1 MSVAGL
7 ILSNLHDA
15 ELPALTSKRTM
26 GAVPFGG
33 RYRLIDFPLS
43 AMVNAGLT
51 NIHIV
56 AHHNYQ
62 SLMEHIGAGKDWDL
76 ARHNGGIRIVPPYST
91 AFANPDECYD
101 SRMQSLISIR
111 GLIDRLSED
120 EVLCCDCD
128 SVSAPDFSAFLA
140 AHRASG
146 AAMTVGIQ
154 DSGSCDG
161 ASSLHVWVAKTAFL
175 REVLREA
182 EQRGY
187 TSFQND
193 VIRRQSGKGNVNAYR
208 FPERF
213 FCIRSLAEY
222 YRLHMLIA
230 GNATVREE
238 LLENRERP
246 IFTKVRSLPPV
257 RYGASAEVESS
268 LIADGCVI
276 EGKVINSVIFCGVH
290 VGKGAVVENAI
301 LMENCHLAGRARV
314 GSAILDKNVSLGEGV
329 VLHGHPQLPFFVDEG
344 RVIH

>member
-1 MSVAGL
+1 MRTAGL

-15 ELPALTSKRTM
+15 ELPALTGKRTM

-51 NIHIV
+51 NIHII

-76 ARHNGGIRIVPPYST
+76 ARHNGGIRICPPYSA
-91 AFANPDECYD
+91 AFANPAECYD
-101 SRMQSLISIR
+101 SRMQSLVSIR

-128 SVSAPDFSAFLA
+128 TVSVPDLAALIA
-140 AHRASG
+140 AHRESG
-146 AAMTVGIQ
+146 LAMTVGTAYG
-154 DSGSCDG
+154 DTPDEGTP
-161 ASSLHVWVAKTAFL
+161 LHIWIAKTSFL
-175 REVLREA
+175 REILREA
-182 EQRGY
+182 EAKGY
-187 TSFQND
+187 KSFQND
-193 VIRRQSGKGNVNAYR
+193 VIRRQSAKGNVAVFR
-208 FPERF
+208 FTERF
-213 FCIRSLAEY
+213 FRISSLVAY
-222 YRLHMLIA
+222 YRLHMMIA
-230 GNATVREE
+230 GSSALREE

-246 IFTKVRSLPPV
+246 IFTKVRNLPPV

-276 EGKVINSVIFCGVH
+276 EGKVVNSVIFCGVH
-290 VGKGAVVENAI
+290 IGKGCVVENSI
-301 LMENCHLAGRARV
+301 LMENCHLSGRSRV
-314 GSAILDKNVSLGEGV
+314 GSVILDKGVSLGDGV
-329 VLHGHPQLPFFVDEG
+329 TLHGHSELPFFVEEG